1 MYKYTD
7 KILASLDRQF
17 LRIFRKLRLMKFD
30 ELNVLNHVVAAYRRS
45 DKLAKKGYLDIAIHA
60 YLFALAQA
68 EEEGYKP
75 KQQTE
80 IDEDWILEMLEE
92 EDFVTLYDYENE
104 WERKRQRLSE
114 ALAAT
119 NAPNKEIDKA
129 LKLAILQVS
138 HYADKATAKAAIQAF
153 KDAGVKKVKWITERD
168 DRVCAKCEPLDG
180 KVFDIDKIPP
190 IPQHWRCRCRVIP
203 VEK

>member
-1 MYKYTD
+1 
-7 KILASLDRQF
+7 
-17 LRIFRKLRLMKFD
+17 
-30 ELNVLNHVVAAYRRS
+30 
-45 DKLAKKGYLDIAIHA
+45 
-60 YLFALAQA
+60 
-68 EEEGYKP
+68 
-75 KQQTE
+75 
-80 IDEDWILEMLEE
+80 MLEE

-138 HYADKATAKAAIQAF
+138 HYADKATAKAALQAF

-168 DRVCAKCEPLDG
+168 DRVCEKCEPLDG
-180 KVFDIDKIPP
+180 KVFDIDAVPQ
-190 IPQHWRCRCRVIP
+190 IPQHWRCRCRLEIYDA
-203 VEK
+203 